1 LIKFKYH
8 LYKMAIKRN
17 IKYLNK
23 DFTEFRAN
31 LIDYA
36 RTYFP
41 TTYNDFSP
49 SSPGMMF
56 MEMAAYV
63 GDVLSFYLDNQ
74 IQENYL
80 QYARQNNNLFELAY
94 MLGYKPNVT
103 QVATADVD
111 FYQQVPS
118 KLSSSIYVP
127 DFDYTLFINENAV
140 ISSPLTGTSNFII
153 EDPIDFSVSSSADP
167 TEVSVYAISAGNPTF
182 FLLKKTRKAISSTIN
197 TTTFSFGSPIKFS
210 TVNINA
216 DKIVGILDVMDS
228 DNNEWYEVDYLAQET
243 IYDSIKNTNANDPNF
258 SSAGDTPYLLKL
270 KKVQRRFATRFIDS
284 GSLQLQFGAGT
295 SSDTDET
302 VVPNPDNV
310 GLGLPFE
317 KQKLN
322 TAYSPSNFIFTKT
335 YGIAPSN
342 TTLTVR
348 YLTGGGATA
357 NTPANTLT
365 NISGDI
371 KFLKNNLNTSTAN
384 YIFSSLAVNN
394 ASAADGGGDGDT
406 IEEIRQNASANFST
420 QLRNVTS
427 DDYLVRVLSM
437 PAKYGAIAKAY
448 VETTKAQNISAGE
461 TNSILDLYALSYNAD
476 KTLRVPSTALKQNI
490 STYLSQYRMVNDVIN
505 IKDGFIINIGVNFEI
520 IVLPDYNNNEVLVN
534 CITALKNYFAID
546 NWQINQP
553 ILLRDLY
560 ILLDK
565 IEGVQTVNKVEIVNK
580 VGEDL
585 GYSKYAYD
593 IKAATINN
601 VIYPSLDPSIF
612 EVKYLN
618 SDIVGRCVSF

>member
-1 LIKFKYH
+1 
-8 LYKMAIKRN
+8 MAVKRN

-103 QVATADVD
+103 QVATADID

-118 KLSSSIYVP
+118 KLSSSIYIP

-140 ISSPLTGTSNFII
+140 ISSPLTGASNFII

-197 TTTFSFGSPIKFS
+197 TTTFSFGSPVKFS
-210 TVNINA
+210 TVNISANR
-216 DKIVGILDVMDS
+216 IVGILDVIDS
-228 DNNEWYEVDYLAQET
+228 DSNEWYEVDYLAQET
-243 IYDSIKNTNANDPNF
+243 IYDSIKNTNPNDPNF
-258 SSAGDTPYLLKL
+258 STAGDAPYLLKL
-270 KKVQRRFATRFIDS
+270 KKVQRRFATRLIDS

-317 KQKLN
+317 RQKLN

-335 YGIAPSN
+335 YGIAPSS

-365 NISGDI
+365 KISGDI
-371 KFLKNNLNTSTAN
+371 KFLKNNLSPATAN
-384 YIFSSLAVNN
+384 YIFASLAVNN

-448 VETTKAQNISAGE
+448 VETTKAQNISVGE

-490 STYLSQYRMVNDVIN
+490 STYLSQYRMVNDVVN

-553 ILLRDLY
+553 ILLRDLN

-580 VGEDL
+580 VGENL

-593 IKAATINN
+593 TKAATINN
-601 VIYPSLDPSIF
+601 VVYPSLDPSIF

-618 SDIVGRCVSF
+618 TDIVGRVGSF

>member
-1 LIKFKYH
+1 
-8 LYKMAIKRN
+8 
-17 IKYLNK
+17 
-23 DFTEFRAN
+23 
-31 LIDYA
+31 
-36 RTYFP
+36 
-41 TTYNDFSP
+41 
-49 SSPGMMF
+49 

-103 QVATADVD
+103 QVATADID

-197 TTTFSFGSPIKFS
+197 TTTFSFGSPVKFS

-258 SSAGDTPYLLKL
+258 SSAGDAPYLLKL

-618 SDIVGRCVSF
+618 SDIVGRVSSF